1 MNSYRAE
8 QNHLLDYWRVVHS
21 RRWVVLM
28 FLIVTVS
35 VVALLSFLA
44 EPMYTASVRIQIER
58 STPNVLPFKDV
69 VTLVPDH
76 TNDFDATQVG
86 LIRSRRLAREV
97 IRSLKMARH
106 DAFRMEGVPEEI
118 ADSRRIN
125 TFLGRLRVEPF
136 GKTSLFDISF
146 RSPDPELAAQVATRV
161 AETYITF
168 CSETRYN
175 TSERATE
182 SLTLQIANLQEEIDR
197 KEKEIQGYAREHGI
211 IPLDQNEDIT
221 LKNLADLRSAQ
232 IQSKADRIEKEAAFK
247 AIEASDSG
255 SLEEV
260 VKNSVAQKLAN
271 KLADLERHRAQLSA
285 KVKPD
290 WPEMVRLNREIEATR
305 MQLDDERQ
313 RIYEQVL
320 GAAQNTFLAA
330 REEESALEQA
340 IEEETLVYQELSLKK
355 IRYDSLKSEISD
367 MRETLGALVKRQT
380 ETDSSAGVHLAASN
394 ARIVDPAET
403 PLSPS
408 SPRTRLNLFL
418 ATFVGLL
425 LGVGLAF
432 LLEYLDLSINSPE
445 EIHRVTGLG
454 TIGLVPVA
462 SPRSRWRAMVPGAKP
477 DGKQRVELTALQDV
491 RSPVSEAFRE
501 MRTALMVSQAGGP
514 PQTVLVT
521 SSQPGE
527 GKTAVSLNLA
537 LTLVQLGRRT
547 LLVDADLR
555 KPRLHRLL
563 GTPNEEGF
571 SSCLGAAETT
581 MPLPLNTEVPGLD
594 LLPSGPLP
602 PNPSDLLDSDRFTQ
616 VMNELLARGYDHII
630 LDSPPIL
637 PVADPVIMSRRVDG
651 VCLVVGAGVTRRD
664 AVAHA
669 MERLRQVDAK
679 VIGAVLNR
687 AEEGKGG
694 YYGSRYHTYGR
705 ELPSETPANVTSL
718 HRKKVDQSSKG

>member
-1 MNSYRAE
+1 LNSYRAE
-8 QNHLLDYWRVVHS
+8 PNHLIDYWRVVYS

-58 STPNVLPFKDV
+58 STPNVLPFQDV

-97 IRSLKMARH
+97 IRSLKVARH
-106 DAFRMEGVPEEI
+106 DDFRMEGVPEEI
-118 ADSRRIN
+118 ADSRRVN
-125 TFLGRLRVEPF
+125 TFLGRLRVEPY

-146 RSPDPELAAQVATRV
+146 RSRDPELAARVATRV
-161 AETYITF
+161 AETYIAF
-168 CSETRYN
+168 CSEARYN

-182 SLTLQIANLQEEIDR
+182 SLTLQIADLHEEIDR

-232 IQSKADRIEKEAAFK
+232 IHSKSDRIESEAIFK

-260 VKNSVAQKLAN
+260 VKNAAVQKLAG
-271 KLADLERHRAQLSA
+271 KLAELERHHAQLSA

-305 MQLDDERQ
+305 TQLDDERQ

-320 GAAQNTFLAA
+320 GTAENTFLAA
-330 REEESALEQA
+330 REEESAMEQA
-340 IEEETLVYQELSLKK
+340 IEEETRRYQELSLKK

-380 ETDSSAGVHLAASN
+380 ETDSSAGVHMAASN
-394 ARIVDPAET
+394 ARIVDPAEV

-408 SPRTRLNLFL
+408 SPRTRLNLLL

-462 SPRSRWRAMVPGAKP
+462 SPSSRWRAMVPGAKP
-477 DGKQRVELTALQDV
+477 DGRQRVELTALQDI

-514 PQTVLVT
+514 PRTVLVT

-571 SSCLGAAETT
+571 SSYLGAAETT
-581 MPLPLNTEVPGLD
+581 MPLPLNTEVSGLD

-602 PNPSDLLDSDRFTQ
+602 PNPSDLLDSERFTQ
-616 VMNELLARGYDHII
+616 VMNELLARGYDHLI

-669 MERLRQVDAK
+669 MERLRQVDAR

-694 YYGSRYHTYGR
+694 YYGARYQTYGQ
-705 ELPSETPANVTSL
+705 EPPSQAPANVTSL
-718 HRKKVDQSSKG
+718 HREKVDRSSKG